1 MYTCLETQLER
12 KGGDMKDI
20 INKIKSLG
28 KKKEEVKKP
37 LSAEEER
44 RAVLAKE
51 KEEASKKG
59 EPWVG
64 VLDTKVNPDNIK
76 NGFFEL
82 DWNNEFIEQLL
93 DAGYTGESNEEIVE
107 QQTIDTEDLKIES
120 EILLDQK
127 LESKDVKILGLYDP
141 SENGL
146 SMQMWRNS
154 NGNELKS
161 IFASL
166 DKIDLSKDAN
176 KIIEI
181 SLLTNANYPSKDI
194 SFEESIKKTGTYYAS
209 VKLHTEV
216 TAKLKVEVVPS

>member
-93 DAGYTGESNEEIVE
+93 DAGYTGESNEQIVDAWFKTIARQVLE
-107 QQTIDTEDLKIES
+107 DVGEDPDRGAGFIDTT
-120 EILLDQK
+120 
-127 LESKDVKILGLYDP
+127 
-141 SENGL
+141 
-146 SMQMWRNS
+146 
-154 NGNELKS
+154 
-161 IFASL
+161 
-166 DKIDLSKDAN
+166 KID
-176 KIIEI
+176 E
-181 SLLTNANYPSKDI
+181 
-194 SFEESIKKTGTYYAS
+194 KKT
-209 VKLHTEV
+209 
-216 TAKLKVEVVPS
+216 KVS